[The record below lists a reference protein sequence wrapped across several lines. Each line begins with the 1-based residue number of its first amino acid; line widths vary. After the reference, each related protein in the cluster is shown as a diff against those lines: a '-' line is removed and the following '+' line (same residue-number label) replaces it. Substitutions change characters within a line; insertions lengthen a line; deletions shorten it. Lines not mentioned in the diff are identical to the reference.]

1 MKFVS
6 RNDRVSHDSIALNF
20 FFSSWY
26 TAMAYAT
33 TQAQTAV
40 DGIIQEIDPKKKASG
55 KLNEILT
62 GLTLGLAFLGAP
74 EAAVV
79 GKVAATAASVLIT
92 GLQQAPGTVKALWP
106 QDTTDSQL
114 WQMAS
119 LSDSLGTL
127 DKQIRGRINAALHEV
142 MTDVPTFL
150 AFAVHGQFSNPSP
163 PSIDKETD
171 GLDQA
176 LKTYLVSKALDANAM
191 FGFMAHHYLIC
202 PVSYNSMGECIT
214 EDPAALTDWHSNN
227 SNADYNIVP
236 NGGTADLRPQNEIL
250 HNLLQKG
257 YTTGRQLFDGA
268 ATCNGMWNTPL
279 EAWNDLEQFHY
290 YPPPEGQELFVVS
303 AQGIDFSCVSQWTIF
318 HGADAHP
325 L

>member
-1 MKFVS
+1 
-6 RNDRVSHDSIALNF
+6 
-20 FFSSWY
+20 
-26 TAMAYAT
+26 MAYAT

-55 KLNEILT
+55 KLNDILT
-62 GLTLGLAFLGAP
+62 GLTLGLAFLGGP

-79 GKVAATAASVLIT
+79 GKVTATAASVLVT
-92 GLQQAPGTVKALWP
+92 GLQNAPGTIKALWP

-163 PSIDKETD
+163 PSIDKETG

-191 FGFMAHHYLIC
+191 YGFMAHHYPNEEC
-202 PVSYNSMGECIT
+202 PVSYNCMGECIT
-214 EDPAALTDWHSNN
+214 EPARTNWHSNN
-227 SNADYNIVP
+227 SNADYKILP
-236 NGGTADLRPQNEIL
+236 QGGTADTRPQNDLL
-250 HNLLQKG
+250 HNLLQKN

-268 ATCNGMWNTPL
+268 ATCNGMWNTQL
-279 EAWNDLEQFHY
+279 EAWNELEAFRY
-290 YPPPEGQELFVVS
+290 NPPPEGKALFAVS

-318 HGADAHP
+318 HGADQ
-325 L
+325 